1 MERIAKEYKKL
12 CPIYNK
18 KTNIKIEFLISESLE
33 RSSDDLAPNQIL
45 SCTCKEKNNCKL
57 PRHECP
63 VWNNIN

>member
-18 KTNIKIEFLISESLE
+18 QTNIKIEFLISKSLE

-45 SCTCKEKNNCKL
+45 SCTCKEKNNWRL
-57 PRHECP
+57 
-63 VWNNIN
+63 